1 MFYIIYLNVILNLLI
16 NMSYQY
22 QQAVQQLLPPA
33 EQIKF
38 LMAKDKPLMIQF
50 SICIQEVKNNPRYN
64 DKVKYRRKIDA
75 IKSQFIDFFLIK
87 LTKKIKVCIDIKN
100 HLILNYFKDK
110 NGTLNALYKNNICP
124 LNCRALGG
132 ICLCR
137 NSIGGW
143 FYPPIH

>member
-1 MFYIIYLNVILNLLI
+1 
-16 NMSYQY
+16 MSYQY
-22 QQAVQQLLPPA
+22 QQAIQELLPPA
-33 EQIKF
+33 EQIKY

-50 SICIQEVKNNPRYN
+50 SLCIQAVKNNPRYN

-75 IKSQFIDFFLIK
+75 IKSQFIDCFLLK

-100 HLILNYFKDK
+100 HLILNYFK
-110 NGTLNALYKNNICP
+110 NRNNICP

-137 NSIGGW
+137 NSTGQW
-143 FYPPIH
+143 FYPIH

>member
-1 MFYIIYLNVILNLLI
+1 
-16 NMSYQY
+16 MSYQY
-22 QQAVQQLLPPA
+22 QQAIQELLPPA
-33 EQIKF
+33 EQIKY

-50 SICIQEVKNNPRYN
+50 SMCIQAVKNNPRYN

-75 IKSQFIDFFLIK
+75 IKSQFIDCFLIK

-100 HLILNYFKDK
+100 HLILNYFKCK
-110 NGTLNALYKNNICP
+110 NGAINTLYKNKNDICP

-137 NSIGGW
+137 NSMGQW
-143 FYPPIH
+143 FYPIH

>member
-1 MFYIIYLNVILNLLI
+1 
-16 NMSYQY
+16 MSYQY

-50 SICIQEVKNNPRYN
+50 GICIQAVKNNPKYN

-75 IKSQFIDFFLIK
+75 IKSQFIDCFLLK

-100 HLILNYFKDK
+100 HLILNYFK
-110 NGTLNALYKNNICP
+110 NKNNICP
-124 LNCRALGG
+124 LNCRALSG

-137 NSIGGW
+137 NSSGQW
-143 FYPPIH
+143 FYPIH

>member
-1 MFYIIYLNVILNLLI
+1 
-16 NMSYQY
+16 MSYQY
-22 QQAVQQLLPPA
+22 QQAVQELLPPA
-33 EQIKF
+33 EQIKY

-50 SICIQEVKNNPRYN
+50 SLCIQAVKNNPRYN

-75 IKSQFIDFFLIK
+75 IKSQFIDCFLIK

-100 HLILNYFKDK
+100 HLILNYFKNK

-137 NSIGGW
+137 NSTGQW
-143 FYPPIH
+143 FYPIH